1 VPATAIAAHKT
12 AEGFAVGLVL
22 VTRGIRLTAALPLP
36 LIAVPAFAFVEAF
49 AAVLPLVLGLAAGA
63 MGAVVLLQLLPDARR
78 QAGASTVAAAAG
90 AAFVATSIL
99 QAALTA

>member
-1 VPATAIAAHKT
+1 MATA
-12 AEGFAVGLVL
+12 
-22 VTRGIRLTAALPLP
+22 LPQP